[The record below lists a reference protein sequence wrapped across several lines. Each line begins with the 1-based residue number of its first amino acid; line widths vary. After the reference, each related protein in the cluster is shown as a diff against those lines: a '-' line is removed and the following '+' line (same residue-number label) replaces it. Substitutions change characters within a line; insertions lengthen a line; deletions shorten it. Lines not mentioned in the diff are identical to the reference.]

1 MLTDEALLHI
11 ADVDDVV
18 IVGERSERDNLR
30 VGSDMSDPRAR

>member
-1 MLTDEALLHI
+1 
-11 ADVDDVV
+11 VV

>member
-1 MLTDEALLHI
+1 
-11 ADVDDVV
+11 VDDVV